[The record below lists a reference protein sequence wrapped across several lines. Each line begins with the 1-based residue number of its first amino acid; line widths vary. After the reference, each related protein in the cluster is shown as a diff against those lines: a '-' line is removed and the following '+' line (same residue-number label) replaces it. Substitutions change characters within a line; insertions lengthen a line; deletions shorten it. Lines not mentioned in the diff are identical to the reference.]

1 MKFLKKK
8 VNLIISL
15 LVIVMIVLMLFSSQR
30 SSKSYIEGSIG
41 DVMSPI
47 QKIIYNISKTI
58 SDTYEGMVKY
68 SDLVDQL
75 EVLNREN
82 GELKAEI
89 NRYSQL
95 KKENQQLREILNF
108 KYELDGYDFL
118 GGNIIG
124 KNGSYTG
131 DYIVDLG
138 SNDGLENGMI
148 VIANGGLFGMVTSV
162 SKNWSIVSPIINGN
176 ISVTGMIQRTNGNQ
190 GVIKKY
196 KNSANNYTLKMEYL
210 PINEDIV
217 EGDVVVTSGLGG
229 VYPSNIIIGEVV
241 SIEND
246 KRNLSKSVIIKSHI
260 NFDFVDSVFVVLPK
274 NKDKVEY

>member
-1 MKFLKKK
+1 MKFIKKK

-30 SSKSYIEGSIG
+30 SSRSYIEGVVG
-41 DVMSPI
+41 DSVSPI
-47 QKIIYNISKTI
+47 QKMIYNISKAI
-58 SDTYEGMVKY
+58 SDTYKGIVKY
-68 SDLVDQL
+68 SDLVNQL
-75 EVLNREN
+75 EILIREN

-95 KKENQQLREILNF
+95 KKENEQLREILNF
-108 KYELDGYDFL
+108 KNELDDYEFIGA
-118 GGNIIG
+118 NIIG
-124 KNGSYTG
+124 KNGAYTG
-131 DYIVDLG
+131 DYIIDIG
-138 SNDGLENGMI
+138 INDGLKNGMI

-162 SKNWSIVSPIINGN
+162 SSNWSIVSSIINGN
-176 ISVTGMIQRTNGNQ
+176 ISVTGVIQRTNGNQ
-190 GVIKKY
+190 GIVRRY
-196 KNSANNYTLKMEYL
+196 KNSTGEYSLKMEYL

-217 EGDVVVTSGLGG
+217 EGDIVVTSGLGG
-229 VYPSNIIIGEVV
+229 VYPSNILIGEVI

-260 NFDFVDSVFVVLPK
+260 DFDFVDSVFVILPK